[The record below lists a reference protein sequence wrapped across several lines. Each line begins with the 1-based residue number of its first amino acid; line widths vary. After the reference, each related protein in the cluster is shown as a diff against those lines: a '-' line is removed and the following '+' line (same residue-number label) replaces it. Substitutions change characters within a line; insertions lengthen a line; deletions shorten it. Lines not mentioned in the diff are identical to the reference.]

1 MAREVKILARAALSS
16 PRRRTTAVSPI
27 RTTAPA
33 ALLAVRAHDGRR
45 TTASTHTRQ
54 VLRGA
59 VRGEWRRMIIVRRQ
73 M

>member
-1 MAREVKILARAALSS
+1 MGFDEGAGARGRLEPPGPPRGLSAKG
-16 PRRRTTAVSPI
+16 TVGWTNKV
-27 RTTAPA
+27 
-33 ALLAVRAHDGRR
+33 
-45 TTASTHTRQ
+45 THTRQ